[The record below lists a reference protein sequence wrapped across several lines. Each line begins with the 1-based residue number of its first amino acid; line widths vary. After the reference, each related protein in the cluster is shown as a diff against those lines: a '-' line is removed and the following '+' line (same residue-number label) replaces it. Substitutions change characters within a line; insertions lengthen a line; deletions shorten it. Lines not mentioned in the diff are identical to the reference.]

1 MKSTANDHPLVRH
14 RHPLMRVAF
23 LPVVGVSF
31 LLSSFVVMAENLT
44 SEQLTFFETKIRP
57 VLSKSCYRCH
67 SQSEGKSKGDLTLDT
82 RAGWQKGGETGSA
95 IVPGKPEESLLI
107 KAVRYEDEDTQMP
120 PTSNSKGGKLPA
132 DQIADLEQW
141 VRMGAPD
148 PRIAPVPRRDISKIS
163 DGLSEDMRDSVKTH
177 WAYQPVVSPPLPAVN
192 NASWCNTSVD
202 NFILAKLEAKNM
214 KPSAPTDKRTLIRR
228 ATFDL
233 TGLPPSPKEV
243 LDFVNDSSA
252 KAYEKVL
259 DRLLASPHYGER
271 WGRYWLDVARYADT
285 YGEGKKDN
293 NTLNPFAWT
302 YRDYIIKAINSDR
315 PYDIFIKEQ
324 IAADLMPSSKSQPGS
339 LAALGFLTGGDHFQ
353 GNRNDIINDQIDVVT
368 KGFLGT
374 TVTCARCHDH
384 FFDPVPTRDYY
395 SLYGVF
401 NSSGEPEELPV
412 IAVSKDKKAEQSY
425 LAERKALVEK
435 GYAKIDREMCRMAT
449 KFNTHA
455 AAFMLGMEK
464 MKSGKA
470 NYQELADSLDKVGLT
485 PEDVQMAQRSLQ
497 AQLQAKPVAA
507 KSDDMM
513 AMKPMAESAPKI
525 KAGTSK
531 EEMKAERKT
540 AGRAMRSSGHPV
552 LSLWR
557 ELARLPISGFAERS
571 VEVIIRHTEPVNSAY
586 VNPLI
591 VEAFRGR
598 KIDSLEAA
606 ANLYS
611 GVFLKAEDAYAKEFP
626 SWEKSAAENAIFS
639 GLRNPQLE
647 QVRAAV
653 FSTKTLLALS
663 LDEAQNNVSR
673 DLQNEIGAI
682 NRQMSAM
689 DLSHPGSM
697 ARANVLVDSKVKDAP
712 VFIRG
717 EAKTP
722 GPVVPR
728 QFLEFIQT
736 DRKPFPS
743 DSSGRL
749 QLAQAIA
756 DKSNPLTAR
765 VLVNR
770 VWFHHFGEGFVS
782 TPDDLGVMSEPPS
795 HTELCNWLAA
805 KFIEDGWSLKKLHK
819 LIMTSAVYQQ
829 ASDPNPTNAT
839 LDPFN
844 RLLWRA
850 NVRRLDFEAL
860 RDSLLAIGGKID
872 LTMFGHPMNIETE
885 PYSPRRTIYGFVD
898 RMNMAEFM
906 KNFDMANAQ
915 LPTGRRHETIVPQQA
930 LFRMNS
936 LLVIE
941 QARNVVARPEFRNA
955 PGEAARIK
963 VLYEII
969 YQRWPKPD
977 EIKLAQDFLRDQQ
990 TDVKEEPSIFRDT
1003 IPGEDEDSR
1012 KARIHKFLSR
1022 DPKTLNSKERIRQT
1036 ELKKRMAEQ
1045 MAKPKQGGKL
1055 NELVSDPNAE
1065 RVSREALTNWEKF
1078 AQALLMTSE
1087 AAYLN

>member
-1 MKSTANDHPLVRH
+1 
-14 RHPLMRVAF
+14 MRSAASGFPNILKF
-23 LPVVGVSF
+23 LPTVGIA
-31 LLSSFVVMAENLT
+31 LLLPAITLAEDLT
-44 SEQLTFFETKIRP
+44 PEQMKFFETKIRP

-82 RAGWQKGGETGSA
+82 KAGWQKGGETGPT
-95 IVPGKPEESLLI
+95 ITPGKPEESLLI
-107 KAVRYEDEDTQMP
+107 KAVRYEDKDMQMP
-120 PTSNSKGGKLPA
+120 PTSKGGQLPP
-132 DQIADLEQW
+132 DQIADLEEW

-148 PRIAPVPRRDISKIS
+148 PRSTTVPRRDISKIA

-177 WAYQPVVSPPLPAVN
+177 WAYQPVVSPPVPNVKDVF
-192 NASWCNTSVD
+192 WCNTAVD
-202 NFILAKLEAKNM
+202 NFVLSKLEAKGM
-214 KPSAPTDKRTLIRR
+214 KPSPPADKRTLIRR

-243 LDFVNDSSA
+243 LDFVNDKSSA
-252 KAYEKVL
+252 AFDKVV

-285 YGEGKKDN
+285 RGDVKKDN

-302 YRDYIIKAINSDR
+302 YRDYVIKALNSDR
-315 PYDIFIKEQ
+315 PYDLFIKDQ
-324 IAADLMPSSKSQPGS
+324 LAADLLPEAKDQPGT

-353 GNRNDIINDQIDVVT
+353 GNRNDIINDQIDVVC

-401 NSSGEPEELPV
+401 NSCDEPNELPV
-412 IAVSKDKKAEQSY
+412 IAVSKDKKAEENY
-425 LAERKALVEK
+425 LAERKALVDK
-435 GYAKIDREMCRMAT
+435 GYAKIDQEMCRMAT

-455 AAFMLGMEK
+455 ATFLSGMEK
-464 MKSGKA
+464 MKGGKA
-470 NYQELADSLDKVGLT
+470 NYEELLAYLEKDGLT
-485 PEDVQMAQRSLQ
+485 QDDIQAAMRSIQTQVL
-497 AQLQAKPVAA
+497 AKAETA
-507 KSDDMM
+507 KSGDMM
-513 AMKPMAESAPKI
+513 AMNQMSMNQMAATTVTAKVKTGS
-525 KAGTSK
+525 SK
-531 EEMKAERKT
+531 EERKDDRKT
-540 AGRAMRSSGHPV
+540 AAKSMRSSGHPV

-557 ELARLPISGFAERS
+557 ELARLPISGFAQRS
-571 VEVIIRHTEPVNSAY
+571 VEVIARHTDPVNAAY
-586 VNPLI
+586 VNPL
-591 VEAFRGR
+591 VAEAFRGK

-606 ANLYS
+606 ATIYA
-611 GVFLKAEDAYAKEFP
+611 GVFRKAEEAYAREYP
-626 SWEKSAAENAIFS
+626 SWKKSAAENAIFP
-639 GLRNPQLE
+639 GLRNLQLE
-647 QVRAAV
+647 QVRTAV
-653 FSTKTLLALS
+653 FNTKPYLALS
-663 LDEAQNNVSR
+663 LDDAQNNLGR

-682 NRQMSAM
+682 NRQLSGI

-697 ARANVLVDSKVKDAP
+697 ARANILIDSKVKNAQ
-712 VFIRG
+712 VLIRG

-728 QFLEFIQT
+728 QFLEFIQA
-736 DRKPFPS
+736 DRKPFPQ

-749 QLAQAIA
+749 QLAEAIA

-770 VWFHHFGEGFVS
+770 IWLHHFGEGFVS
-782 TPDDLGVMSEPPS
+782 TPDDLGVMSEAPS

-805 KFIEDGWSLKKLHK
+805 KFMEDGWSLKKLHK
-819 LIMTSAVYQQ
+819 LIMTSSVYQQ
-829 ASDPNPTNAT
+829 ASDPNSANAKI
-839 LDPFN
+839 DPFN

-860 RDSLLAIGGKID
+860 RDSFLAIGGKID
-872 LTMFGHPMNIETE
+872 LAMFGHPMNIETE

-941 QARNVVARPEFRNA
+941 QARNVVARPEFQKA
-955 PGEAARIK
+955 STDTARIK

-969 YQRWPKPD
+969 YQRWPRPD
-977 EIKLAQDFLRDQQ
+977 EIKLAQDFLVTQQ
-990 TDVKEEPSIFRDT
+990 FATATKKSTFKDAL
-1003 IPGEDEDSR
+1003 PGEDEETR
-1012 KARIHKFLSR
+1012 KARIEEFLKR
-1022 DPKTLNSKERIRQT
+1022 DPKTLNSKERMRQT
-1036 ELKKRMAEQ
+1036 EMKKRMEEQ
-1045 MAKPKQGGKL
+1045 MMKPKQTGKL

-1065 RVSREALTNWEKF
+1065 RVSRDALNNWEEF
-1078 AQALLMTSE
+1078 AQALLMTTE